1 MLILGITGGIATG
14 KSTVTSML
22 ERHGAAIVDADA
34 IARALLLPGTDI
46 SLAVAA
52 AFPECVITGSGA
64 IDRRALG
71 TRIFAD
77 ADARRRLEALT
88 HPAIIEQLRTRI
100 RALRLQNDRGI
111 AAVEIPLLFEAGLEE
126 LVDRILVVA
135 CRHELQRERLQS
147 RLGVSEAEADLY
159 IAAQMPLEE
168 KVRRADF
175 VITTDGSLA
184 DTERQVSLL
193 LIRLGL

>member
-14 KSTVTSML
+14 KSTVSRIL
-22 ERHGAAIVDADA
+22 ERRGAAVVDADG
-34 IARALLLPGTDI
+34 IARSLLVPGTDV
-46 SLAVAA
+46 SQAVAA
-52 AFPECVITGSGA
+52 AFPDCVIPGTQA

-71 TRIFAD
+71 ARIFAD

-88 HPAIIEQLRTRI
+88 HPAIIEQLKTRI
-100 RALRLQNDRGI
+100 VALRQQSDRSLG
-111 AAVEIPLLFEAGLEE
+111 AVEIPLLFEAGLES
-126 LVDRILVVA
+126 LVDHILVIA
-135 CRHELQRERLQS
+135 CSRELQSDRLQA
-147 RLGVSEAEADLY
+147 RLDISAEEAEVY

-168 KVRRADF
+168 KIKRANS

-184 DTERQVSLL
+184 NTERQVSLL